1 MFAHLLELECEHA
14 WAESLALEAEAE
26 NMHEEYNA
34 GKAEMSVWLRLYV
47 KRAIPRAYRGRVQ
60 YHMANPLTI
69 H

>member
-47 KRAIPRAYRGRVQ
+47 KRNIARKFRSRVQ
-60 YHMANPLTI
+60 WRMANPLTI